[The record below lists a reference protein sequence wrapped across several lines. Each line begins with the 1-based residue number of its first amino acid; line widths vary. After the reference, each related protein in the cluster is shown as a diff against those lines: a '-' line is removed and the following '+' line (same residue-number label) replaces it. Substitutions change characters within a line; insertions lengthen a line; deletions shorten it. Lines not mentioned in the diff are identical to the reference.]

1 MLYSQLLTLSCCVAF
16 MTPRVVPGGVA
27 VPRQVQLR
35 SMAED
40 ADDFPSDSA
49 VPDEPEPEPTG
60 EEADAPSDV
69 EGDTGEDCAAPAV
82 EAWNEELAL
91 DAETALLDRCLGVDR
106 GASASEAD
114 RNDVERLARS
124 LEALAPPLDPCR
136 LEGVWSLV
144 YSSEPGLYR
153 SSPFFWSFSRLL
165 EGKTSPTPV
174 PGAKNSE
181 LAEAVYAVTDALGPF
196 YTVGDATQTITASAT
211 TSV

>member
-16 MTPRVVPGGVA
+16 MTPRVVPGGIA

-69 EGDTGEDCAAPAV
+69 EGEPGEDCAAPAV

-91 DAETALLDRCLGVDR
+91 DAETALLDRCLGVDPV
-106 GASASEAD
+106 SYTH
-114 RNDVERLARS
+114 LT
-124 LEALAPPLDPCR
+124 L
-136 LEGVWSLV
+136 
-144 YSSEPGLYR
+144 
-153 SSPFFWSFSRLL
+153 
-165 EGKTSPTPV
+165 PTILRV
-174 PGAKNSE
+174 
-181 LAEAVYAVTDALGPF
+181 
-196 YTVGDATQTITASAT
+196 
-211 TSV
+211 

>member
-1 MLYSQLLTLSCCVAF
+1 
-16 MTPRVVPGGVA
+16 
-27 VPRQVQLR
+27 
-35 SMAED
+35 MAED

-144 YSSEPGLYR
+144 YSSEPGFIDHRRSSGAFRGYSRARRRRRPSRAPRIR
-153 SSPFFWSFSRLL
+153 SSPRPC
-165 EGKTSPTPV
+165 TR
-174 PGAKNSE
+174 
-181 LAEAVYAVTDALGPF
+181 
-196 YTVGDATQTITASAT
+196 
-211 TSV
+211 

>member
-1 MLYSQLLTLSCCVAF
+1 MLYSQLLTLTGCVALL
-16 MTPRVVPGGVA
+16 TPRGVPRGVA
-27 VPRQVQLR
+27 VRSKGAAAATQMRQRHGAAAATQLR

-124 LEALAPPLDPCR
+124 LEALAPPLDRVRRGRVR
-136 LEGVWSLV
+136 LRVPLCARVLLV
-144 YSSEPGLYR
+144 
-153 SSPFFWSFSRLL
+153 
-165 EGKTSPTPV
+165 
-174 PGAKNSE
+174 
-181 LAEAVYAVTDALGPF
+181 
-196 YTVGDATQTITASAT
+196 
-211 TSV
+211 

>member
-16 MTPRVVPGGVA
+16 LTPRVVPRGVA

-69 EGDTGEDCAAPAV
+69 EGEPGEDCAAPAV

-114 RNDVERLARS
+114 RNDVERLARIN
-124 LEALAPPLDPCR
+124 DHH
-136 LEGVWSLV
+136 
-144 YSSEPGLYR
+144 
-153 SSPFFWSFSRLL
+153 SPFDF
-165 EGKTSPTPV
+165 
-174 PGAKNSE
+174 A
-181 LAEAVYAVTDALGPF
+181 
-196 YTVGDATQTITASAT
+196 
-211 TSV
+211 